1 MVAGLWDVVL
11 YAVAIAAAVSIL
23 TPVIMVSL
31 RLSWLAVHVVPE
43 IGAEPEGDDPD
54 YRRRYRQFVEL
65 GFQPAG
71 ATRETCWFIAAFHW
85 YWRSHGY
92 HRWMTTP
99 DGQTLVVL
107 YRMVAVEPL
116 RFSIS
121 TVFEGGAVVR
131 TTCPGVGIA
140 SETETYLR
148 VEYQNLEPAE
158 LLARHRRHAEAFA
171 QRRGLN
177 IKACTFA
184 EAANAETVHDHEL
197 LKSGSPLRR
206 GVLDVP
212 IVLAAPTLL
221 AFQFLPLQ
229 GSTLH
234 RGAIALVI
242 GATVYAAF
250 RFFYLP
256 KVIVQNALKAHAPA
270 APEQPPPAAGVGGG
284 PS

>member
-1 MVAGLWDVVL
+1 MAVGVWDVVL
-11 YAVAIAAAVSIL
+11 YAAAIVAAASIL

-31 RLSWLAVHVVPE
+31 RLSWLAVDVVPE
-43 IGAEPEGDDPD
+43 VGAEPKGDDPD
-54 YRRRYRQFVEL
+54 YLRRYRQFAEL

-85 YWRSHGY
+85 HWRSHDY
-92 HRWMTTP
+92 QRWMTAP

-131 TTCPGVGIA
+131 TTCPGAGIA
-140 SETETYLR
+140 CETERYLR

-158 LLARHRRHAEAFA
+158 LLARHRQHAQAFA
-171 QRRGLN
+171 QSGGRA

-184 EAANAETVHDHEL
+184 EAANAEVVHDHEL
-197 LKSGSPLRR
+197 LKSGSPRRR
-206 GVLDVP
+206 GVPDVLLL
-212 IVLAAPTLL
+212 LAAPSLL
-221 AFQFLPLQ
+221 AFQFLPMQ

-242 GATVYAAF
+242 GAMVYAGV
-250 RFFYLP
+250 RFLYLP
-256 KVIVQNALKAHAPA
+256 KVIAQNALRTHAPS
-270 APEQPPPAAGVGGG
+270 APQQPPAAGVGRN